1 MLENAAAA
9 FYRCGMKLVGIA
21 ALALLAVLPGCPNEA
36 RNESITA
43 ANKGAQAYGQKQ
55 YETAIAEYQRATE
68 KWDGNDKAWY
78 GLGGAYASKQDWTKA
93 ADAMQHAVQLLPDQP
108 LYQFYY
114 GRFLY
119 EKAVQGAREEQ
130 ARRENKK
137 PEEIT
142 PDLTAVNFE
151 QSRQHLQEAIKLNPD
166 LWGAHYFIGR
176 IHRDT
181 GKNKEAAEELT
192 KALQA
197 GAIDPEPWVALAELY
212 RRWDYTDQAIQVA
225 EAGTAVVPGS
235 HEKSDIWFEVGMGYD
250 DKRLNDK
257 AIDAFTKA
265 LEAKRDYHVAR
276 FQRGQAYYRKADYN
290 NAKRDLEEFS
300 KAGGTSVQFEKQQ
313 ASKMLV
319 DIAAKS
325 VVPGSTPVE
334 QPSPED
340 AVKKGKAGKG
350 KRGR

>member
-1 MLENAAAA
+1 
-9 FYRCGMKLVGIA
+9 MKLVGIA
-21 ALALLAVLPGCPNEA
+21 ALALLAVLPACPNEA

-43 ANKGAQAYGQKQ
+43 ANKGNQAYGQKQ
-55 YETAIAEYQRATE
+55 YETAIAEYLRATE

-78 GLGGAYASKQDWTKA
+78 GLGAAQAGKLDWTKA
-93 ADAMQHAVQLLPDQP
+93 ADAMSHAVALAPDQAI
-108 LYQFYY
+108 YRMWY

-119 EKAVQGAREEQ
+119 EKAVQGAKEET

-137 PEEIT
+137 PEEVA

-151 QSRQHLQEAIKLNPD
+151 TARQHLQEAIKLNPELWRPHYD
-166 LWGAHYFIGR
+166 LGR
-176 IHRDT
+176 INRDT

-212 RRWDYTDQAIQVA
+212 RHWDYTDQAIQVA
-225 EAGTAVVPGS
+225 EGGTAVVPGS
-235 HEKSDIWFEVGMGYD
+235 REKSQIWFEVGMGYD
-250 DKRLNDK
+250 DKRLDDK

-265 LEAKRDYHVAR
+265 LEGKRDYQIAR

-300 KAGGTSVQFEKQQ
+300 KAGGMSVQFEKQQ